1 MAKKES
7 SEKKEKK
14 EKFDFSYF
22 KSKINHYTTR
32 QSVVDFAHAYF
43 GDDLKSAECDVEN
56 STVTVTL
63 SSGDSC
69 KVKGI

>member
-7 SEKKEKK
+7 SEKKKK
-14 EKFDFSYF
+14 KASFDFTYF
-22 KSKINHYTTR
+22 ESKINHYSTR
-32 QSVVDFAHAYF
+32 QSVVDFAGQYF
-43 GDDLKSAECDVEN
+43 GDDLESTVTDVSN

-69 KVKGI
+69 TVKGI